1 MAKMLKSKYNSTG
14 ERCVDACLNY
24 GEIRYVNNDGSPIK
38 IEIPCDKYEEAISD
52 FLERIKEGLTV
63 DPDIDPS
70 KVLKRGTITYN
81 QAKDISYEG
90 KIKGI
95 EIFAIDESIEC
106 EHILGISGSIEYALS
121 IWNGDSRE
129 SALKKS
135 VIRAVTVYGEDFI
148 KELELT
154 DVIGED
160 ECSRFYDKI
169 NYLKKINNMDLYKP
183 LDVMIDDD
191 IGEDDD
197 LKTKKKLMKN
207 IKNASFIGGLT
218 LAIIIIQIIT
228 NGGTFKDNLYLF
240 LPIFIISFAMS
251 ILVMFYLKISKYI
264 TEQYAKN
271 KGQTIMEM
279 FNEELERITYDNILT
294 EKECKVILH
303 NITKGEISKL
313 LSEMKGSVNKKLSC
327 NALVKNETRFVL
339 DERIS
344 IILPSEIEVK
354 KCMEKFMISY
364 KEKFCKEEAVKTT

>member
-24 GEIRYVNNDGSPIK
+24 GELRYVNNDGSPIK

-52 FLERIKEGLTV
+52 FLERIKEGLTA
-63 DPDIDPS
+63 DQDIDPS

-81 QAKDISYEG
+81 QARDISYEG

-106 EHILGISGSIEYALS
+106 DHVLGISASIEYALA

-129 SALKKS
+129 TALKKS
-135 VIRAVTVYGEDFI
+135 VIRAITVYGEDFI

-154 DVIGED
+154 EIIGE
-160 ECSRFYDKI
+160 EEFSKFCDKI
-169 NYLKKINNMDLYKP
+169 NYVKKINSLDLYKP

-197 LKTKKKLMKN
+197 LTTKKKLMKN
-207 IKNASFIGGLT
+207 IKIASFIAGLT
-218 LAIIIIQIIT
+218 LAIIVMQIIT

-240 LPIFIISFAMS
+240 LPIFIISLTMS
-251 ILVMFYLKISKYI
+251 ILVLFYIRISKYI
-264 TEQYAKN
+264 TEQYTKN
-271 KGQTIMEM
+271 RGQTIMEM
-279 FNEELERITYDNILT
+279 FNEELERIIYDNILT

-313 LSEMKGSVNKKLSC
+313 LLDMKGSVNKKLSC
-327 NALVKNETRFVL
+327 NALVKNETRFIL
-339 DERIS
+339 DERKS
-344 IILPSEIEVK
+344 IVLPSEMEVK
-354 KCMEKFMISY
+354 KCVEKFMDSY
-364 KEKFCKEEAVKTT
+364 KEKFCKDEAAKTT